1 LSEYRF
7 AILTVSD
14 TRTLDTDASGDAIE
28 DQLRDMGATDVER
41 QLVPDERSQISAAI
55 IALSEGHDMV
65 VTTGGTGFAPRD
77 VTPEATLDTL
87 DRVAEGIAQLL
98 RQRGAQSTAFAWL
111 SRGVAGTRGRT
122 LVVNL
127 PGSPTGA
134 LQGIQALAPILPHLL
149 DQLRGG
155 GQHDAL

>member
-1 LSEYRF
+1 M
-7 AILTVSD
+7 SD
-14 TRTLDTDASGDAIE
+14 TRTRETDASGDAIE
-28 DQLRDMGATDVER
+28 SQLRAMGATEVER
-41 QLVPDERSQISAAI
+41 QLVPDEREQITAAI
-55 IALSEGHDMV
+55 IGLCEGRDMV

-77 VTPEATLDTL
+77 VTPEATLDAL

-98 RQRGAQSTAFAWL
+98 RHRGSETTPFAWL

-134 LQGIQALAPILPHLL
+134 RQGIQTLAPILPHLL
-149 DQLRGG
+149 EQVRGG
-155 GQHDAL
+155 GQHDEQ

>member
-1 LSEYRF
+1 MSGYRF

-14 TRTLDTDASGDAIE
+14 TRTLDTDASGNAIE
-28 DQLRDMGATDVER
+28 EQLRAVGATEVER
-41 QLVPDERSQISAAI
+41 RLVPDEREQITRAI
-55 IALSEGHDMV
+55 IELSEGRDMV

-77 VTPEATLDTL
+77 VTPEATLDAL

-98 RQRGAQSTAFAWL
+98 RQRGAESTPFAWL

-134 LQGIQALAPILPHLL
+134 REGVEALAPILHHLL
-149 DQLRGG
+149 EQVRGG

>member
-1 LSEYRF
+1 MYRF

-14 TRTLDTDASGDAIE
+14 TRTLETDASGDAIE
-28 DQLRDMGATDVER
+28 AQLRALGATEIER
-41 QLVPDERSQISAAI
+41 KVVPDEREQITAAI
-55 IALSEGHDMV
+55 VGLSEGRDMV

-77 VTPEATLDTL
+77 VTPEATLDAL

-98 RQRGAQSTAFAWL
+98 RQRGAESTPFAWL
-111 SRGVAGTRGRT
+111 SRGVAGTRGTT

-134 LQGIQALAPILPHLL
+134 REGVEALAPILHHLL
-149 DQLRGG
+149 EQVRGG
-155 GQHDAL
+155 GQHDAP